1 MSPNQDGQMFR
12 RASIRIA
19 SLCFAAS
26 PLAAQ
31 TATPAAA
38 PAAAAV
44 AAPAKLTP
52 DEEAHFLDLG
62 KTYTR
67 WFLAGK
73 ADSMITAFTAES
85 VEKMGGIDGLR
96 NMMNQVA
103 ERAGVETK
111 IVEEKLTRRNGRIQ
125 FWHAG
130 LFSEFADDQLVLRWI
145 LDADG
150 KISGAGAGPK
160 AQTPAPDPS

>member
-1 MSPNQDGQMFR
+1 MQFR
-12 RASIRIA
+12 ARHLAA
-19 SLCFAAS
+19 FAVFALAA

-31 TATPAAA
+31 TTAPAA
-38 PAAAAV
+38 PA

-52 DEEAHFLDLG
+52 EEEARFLALG

-73 ADSMITAFTAES
+73 ADSMLTAFDPEAAE
-85 VEKMGGIDGLR
+85 KAGGIEGIR
-96 NMMNQVA
+96 GMMNSLA

-111 IVEEKLTRRNGRIQ
+111 IVEEKITRRNGRVQ

-130 LFSEFADDQLVLRWI
+130 LFSDFADEEVVLRWI
-145 LDADG
+145 FDANG
-150 KISGAGAGPK
+150 KITGAGMNPK
-160 AQTPAPDPS
+160 SKAPAPDPN